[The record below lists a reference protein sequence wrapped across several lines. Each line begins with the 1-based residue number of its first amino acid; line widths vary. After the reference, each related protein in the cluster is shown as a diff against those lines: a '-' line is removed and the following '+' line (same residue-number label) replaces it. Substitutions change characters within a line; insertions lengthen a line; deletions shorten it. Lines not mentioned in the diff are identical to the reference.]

1 MTRRFGSWWI
11 APLLA
16 LLAAAMPAPAL
27 AQQAQEAPDALV
39 QRLAAEVLDAAKATT
54 GDVDVAALVDAKIMP
69 NVDFARMTAS
79 AMARAWRDATPEQ
92 QQRLQVEFKALLVR
106 TYAGALAQAKDRT
119 VVVKPLR
126 GAPGD
131 DALVRT
137 LVKGQGEPLQV
148 DYRLVRET
156 AGWKI
161 VDLNVMGVW
170 LVEAYR
176 GQFAAEIGARGIDG
190 LIATLTARNRTV
202 VAGSR

>member
-126 GAPGD
+126 GAPGE

>member
-16 LLAAAMPAPAL
+16 LLAAAVPANAL

-39 QRLAAEVLDAAKATT
+39 QRLAAEVLDAAKASN

-106 TYAGALAQAKDRT
+106 TYAGALAQARDRT

-126 GAPGD
+126 AAPGD